1 MPTNLWGASPLYENE
16 SLKESSIPTVT
27 PIEQVLDEGNC
38 GRVTDRGEEACECA
52 RKGRPESRRRS
63 HSRQSCEATN
73 RNLIQGRI
81 GQASEP
87 TITKPFSFSRF
98 GKSRACAAKVSRFIQ
113 GGLPSR
119 SGSRPCAES
128 RSRFVEANRRQQ
140 QSAEAIVRV
149 RHTPLAT
156 GRAEL

>member
-1 MPTNLWGASPLYENE
+1 MGKKPR
-16 SLKESSIPTVT
+16 
-27 PIEQVLDEGNC
+27 C
-38 GRVTDRGEEACECA
+38 
-52 RKGRPESRRRS
+52 
-63 HSRQSCEATN
+63 QSCEATN

-98 GKSRACAAKVSRFIQ
+98 GKSRACAAKVNRLIQ
-113 GGLPSR
+113 GELRSG

-128 RSRFVEANRRQQ
+128 RRRVVKATRRRQ
-140 QSAEAIVRV
+140 QSAEVIVRI